1 MSFSRLLLDVDPH
14 LASTL
19 RGVDHETQFPV
30 LHVVKR
36 KWNSFLFSAV
46 TYAIFEKRI
55 VHNLIQMI
63 PDLANIPL
71 ISWFFSKEL
80 SSVAP
85 GSLAVVASSRRFLE
99 QTPEEPVAYL
109 DADKVMQFPKENQ
122 KRSYEDAMIE
132 YTKLKELYVAQE
144 RARLLTELVH
154 LVQWC
159 WEERT
164 LSVVCYYS
172 PEELT
177 GIEEAIEAAMEESEK
192 GLLSVVT
199 SQSKRELV
207 VGRSTQ
213 EGGFNRGFT
222 TLNCRLL
229 NEAKQPKDT
238 TEPEQPPQDK
248 LELVS
253 DKDTKVASPDSASL
267 FNFSNPVVV
276 PPGTEEQKSPEVD
289 EDSPDDYLTTIFEN
303 MEPYIDTYDVYKQLT
318 RAGFTPAQSD
328 EVINLL
334 IVQVNSKLLKL
345 STKYSQEYE
354 LENER
359 YLFESAQQELN
370 VDVTRNRENHINDNI
385 NQINV
390 LERDFGTIRDE
401 LNNHFI
407 QMKNDI
413 QVAINDQ
420 KSENTLMSKNIM
432 LRIKETNHKITT
444 DFTMAMRSEIES
456 LRWHLSRWGLIAIMV
471 SVFSACASFY
481 VYRIRSFRKAAEKNE
496 FVPLVIYEPS
506 EYDED
511 DFHAD
516 LDPSIL

>member
-1 MSFSRLLLDVDPH
+1 MSRGFK
-14 LASTL
+14 TL
-19 RGVDHETQFPV
+19 
-30 LHVVKR
+30 
-36 KWNSFLFSAV
+36 
-46 TYAIFEKRI
+46 
-55 VHNLIQMI
+55 HN
-63 PDLANIPL
+63 
-71 ISWFFSKEL
+71 
-80 SSVAP
+80 
-85 GSLAVVASSRRFLE
+85 
-99 QTPEEPVAYL
+99 
-109 DADKVMQFPKENQ
+109 
-122 KRSYEDAMIE
+122 
-132 YTKLKELYVAQE
+132 
-144 RARLLTELVH
+144 
-154 LVQWC
+154 
-159 WEERT
+159 RT
-164 LSVVCYYS
+164 F
-172 PEELT
+172 
-177 GIEEAIEAAMEESEK
+177 EEAKKDDKPKAAEN
-192 GLLSVVT
+192 T
-199 SQSKRELV
+199 SPGEDGK
-207 VGRSTQ
+207 
-213 EGGFNRGFT
+213 
-222 TLNCRLL
+222 
-229 NEAKQPKDT
+229 P
-238 TEPEQPPQDK
+238 
-248 LELVS
+248 S

-276 PPGTEEQKSPEVD
+276 PPVNPEQQTPEVD
-289 EDSPDDYLTTIFEN
+289 EESADDFLTTIFEN
-303 MEPYIDTYDVYKQLT
+303 MEPYIDTFDVYKQLT
-318 RAGFTPAQSD
+318 RAGFTPEQSD

-334 IVQVNSKLLKL
+334 IVQLNSKLLKL

-370 VDVTRNRENHINDNI
+370 VDITRNRENHINELI

-444 DFTMAMRSEIES
+444 DFTMAMRSEIEG
-456 LRWHLSRWGLIAIMV
+456 LRWHLSRWGLIAILV
-471 SVFSACASFY
+471 SVFSTCASFY
-481 VYRIRSFRKAAEKNE
+481 IYRIRSFRKDAEKNE

>member
-1 MSFSRLLLDVDPH
+1 MLRLLDP
-14 LASTL
+14 LYCS
-19 RGVDHETQFPV
+19 RV
-30 LHVVKR
+30 LLCV
-36 KWNSFLFSAV
+36 
-46 TYAIFEKRI
+46 
-55 VHNLIQMI
+55 
-63 PDLANIPL
+63 
-71 ISWFFSKEL
+71 
-80 SSVAP
+80 
-85 GSLAVVASSRRFLE
+85 SRRPVPIRCFS
-99 QTPEEPVAYL
+99 TPRCCA
-109 DADKVMQFPKENQ
+109 
-122 KRSYEDAMIE
+122 
-132 YTKLKELYVAQE
+132 
-144 RARLLTELVH
+144 
-154 LVQWC
+154 
-159 WEERT
+159 
-164 LSVVCYYS
+164 LSAPS
-172 PEELT
+172 PP
-177 GIEEAIEAAMEESEK
+177 
-192 GLLSVVT
+192 
-199 SQSKRELV
+199 SQY
-207 VGRSTQ
+207 
-213 EGGFNRGFT
+213 NRGFT
-222 TLNCRLL
+222 TLNCRLF
-229 NEAKQPKDT
+229 NKANQPKNSA
-238 TEPEQPPQDK
+238 EPEEPHQDK
-248 LELVS
+248 LELVP

-276 PPGTEEQKSPEVD
+276 PPGTEEQKSPEAD

-370 VDVTRNRENHINDNI
+370 VDITRNRENHINDNI

-456 LRWHLSRWGLIAIMV
+456 LRWHLSRWGLIAILV

>member
-1 MSFSRLLLDVDPH
+1 MSFVRLLLDVDPH

-19 RGVDHETQFPV
+19 RGVNHETQFPV

-36 KWNSFLFSAV
+36 KWNCFLFSAV
-46 TYAIFEKRI
+46 TYAIFEKRML
-55 VHNLIQMI
+55 HNLIQMI
-63 PDLANIPL
+63 PDLTNVPL
-71 ISWFFSKEL
+71 ISWFFSKES
-80 SSVAP
+80 SSVSP
-85 GSLAVVASSRRFLE
+85 RSLAVVASSRPFLE
-99 QTPEEPVAYL
+99 QSPEEPVAYL
-109 DADKVMQFPKENQ
+109 DADKVMQFPKEDQ
-122 KRSYEDAMIE
+122 KRLYEDAMIE
-132 YTKLKELYVAQE
+132 YTKSKELFVAQE
-144 RARLLTELVH
+144 RARFLTELVH

-159 WEERT
+159 WEAGT
-164 LSVVCYYS
+164 LSAVCYYS

-177 GIEEAIEAAMEESEK
+177 GIEEAIEAAMEE
-192 GLLSVVT
+192 
-199 SQSKRELV
+199 
-207 VGRSTQ
+207 
-213 EGGFNRGFT
+213 GFT

-229 NEAKQPKDT
+229 KEAKQSKNK
-238 TEPEQPPQDK
+238 TESEEPPQNK
-248 LELVS
+248 SESVP

-276 PPGTEEQKSPEVD
+276 PPGTEEQRSPEVD

-334 IVQVNSKLLKL
+334 IVQVNSKLSKL

-456 LRWHLSRWGLIAIMV
+456 LRWHLSRWGLIAILV